1 MRYLIDNHFC
11 LKEEGIL
18 SIKERN
24 HEDSTLTLLSG
35 YLPDLCSEVCYYTI
49 KSMLLFSC
57 TCSANGWPISLDM
70 ACNKALSAVACSF
83 EFTNNAN
90 QDLYL
95 LKRNTPLEGLN
106 SQFVSVSLDGCPLEY
121 EGILIY
127 RLPPTKDEFVLLKA
141 GESISASVQI
151 TDVFS
156 IDTDGLYT
164 VQYSRPL
171 QYLSVNEMSA
181 MSIDQLRESTVHESV
196 HIRLEDTSLLLK
208 PKKEDV
214 KIDYTVHLEACG
226 SASFSNGDRNNSG
239 TLNAHKRLCAGLDK
253 AKGSVANNTQ
263 YIIWFGAYTPARA
276 KIASNSLTY
285 MRNGIGSK
293 SLTYYNNG
301 PACKSNWIVYTYKSY
316 SYTLVYLCN
325 LFYRYPTA
333 CRGTDY
339 TKERILVHEWAHAL
353 AARDDVAYGA
363 RNCTNL
369 AKSNPDK
376 ALKNADNYGYFYCE
390 SQL

>member
-1 MRYLIDNHFC
+1 
-11 LKEEGIL
+11 
-18 SIKERN
+18 
-24 HEDSTLTLLSG
+24 
-35 YLPDLCSEVCYYTI
+35 
-49 KSMLLFSC
+49 MLLFSC

-106 SQFVSVSLDGCPLEY
+106 SQFVSVSLDGRPLEY
-121 EGILIY
+121 EGILVY

-181 MSIDQLRESTVHESV
+181 MSIDQLRESFVRESV
-196 HIRLEDTSLLLK
+196 QLYLEDTSLLLK
-208 PKKEDV
+208 PKEEEV
-214 KIDYTVHLEACG
+214 KIDYSVHIESCTTANF
-226 SASFSNGDRNNSG
+226 ANGNRNNSG
-239 TLNAHKRLCAGLDK
+239 TLDAHKRLCAGLDK
-253 AKGSVANNTQ
+253 AKGGIKNDNR
-263 YIIWFGAYTPARA
+263 YREWFGTWSTSRSSTVRSTYT
-276 KIASNSLTY
+276 LT
-285 MRNGIGSK
+285 RNGIGAR

-301 PACKSNWIVYTYKSY
+301 PHCKSNWIAYTYKSW
-316 SYTLVYLCN
+316 SYTTTFLCN
-325 LFYRYPTA
+325 LFYGYPTA
-333 CRGTDY
+333 CRGTAY
-339 TKERILVHEWAHAL
+339 TKEGTLVHEWVHAL
-353 AARDDVAYGA
+353 AYRDDVVYGA
-363 RNCTNL
+363 SNCRNL
-369 AKSNPDK
+369 AKTRPDD
-376 ALKNADNYGYFYCE
+376 AVKNADTYAYYYCAGR
-390 SQL
+390 